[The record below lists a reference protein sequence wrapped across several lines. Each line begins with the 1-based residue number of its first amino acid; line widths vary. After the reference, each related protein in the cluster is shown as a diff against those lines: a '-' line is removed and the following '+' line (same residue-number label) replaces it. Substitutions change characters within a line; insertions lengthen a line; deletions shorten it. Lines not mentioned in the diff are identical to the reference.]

1 MLNQLNQLNQPT
13 QPTASQAAAPKLR
26 GRRPAAYA
34 PGVAPEVAGR
44 PKERVLFITASIRS
58 HIIPTLYVAELLAD
72 EYDVFYAV
80 TNPVLADL
88 VADNGFTPVV
98 STTLRVALGMEPGYL
113 AGQRRRAGFWPS
125 LRAVRTNEIYWQR
138 KRELDELLARVKPAV
153 VIIDIFSSTDFL
165 VLYPHR
171 ATVRLLFCN
180 PMPST
185 YRVGSLPIV
194 SEANWSAAPPAP
206 PAANLGWRAALR
218 RPGAALYQ
226 AALRRQ
232 KSKLAR
238 LAGMS
243 PEHQLIDTPFTLL
256 FTNVPELVLAPLEFE
271 LSPRV
276 RQPQQHYLG
285 LCIREIR
292 TDTELDAE
300 FARQWPDLLAQ
311 QQAGQRLVYCSFGT
325 FYTGSNKTLLQFV
338 TNLLEAIST
347 VPDVQLVCSVNG
359 LVVETLQATYAALP
373 NVHFF
378 RRVPQLVV
386 LQHAAVHITHGGLGS
401 VKESICYGVPM
412 LVYPLDMHYDQPGN
426 GLKVEH
432 HGLGLRGNFSWER
445 APALQEKL
453 VRLLD
458 DATFRANLA
467 RFRQTCTTEY
477 AAENVRTTLRELL
490 TVATL

>member
-1 MLNQLNQLNQPT
+1 MLNQPT
-13 QPTASQAAAPKLR
+13 QPATSQVAVPKLR
-26 GRRPAAYA
+26 GRRPATDA
-34 PGVAPEVAGR
+34 PDVVPEVAGQ
-44 PKERVLFITASIRS
+44 PKKRVLFIRASIRS
-58 HIIPTLYVAELLAD
+58 HVIPTLSVAELLAG

-80 TNPVLADL
+80 TNPVLAAI
-88 VADNGFTPVV
+88 VAENGFTPVL

-113 AGQRRRAGFWPS
+113 AGQGRRAGFWPS
-125 LRAVRTNEIYWQR
+125 LRAVQTNEIYWQR

-165 VLYPHR
+165 ALYPHR

-194 SEANWSAAPPAP
+194 SEASWPAAPPALP
-206 PAANLGWRAALR
+206 VAELSWRAALR
-218 RPGAALYQ
+218 HPGAALYQ

-232 KSKLAR
+232 MAKLAR
-238 LAGMS
+238 LAGLS
-243 PEHQLIDTPFTLL
+243 PEHQLIATPFTRL

-271 LSPRV
+271 LSLRV

-285 LCIREIR
+285 LGIRETR
-292 TDTELDAE
+292 TDTELDPE
-300 FARQWPDLLAQ
+300 FARQWPDLLAR

-325 FYTGSNKTLLQFV
+325 FYTGSNKALLQFV
-338 TNLLEAIST
+338 TNLLETIST

-359 LVVETLQATYAALP
+359 LVVETLQATHATLP

-386 LQHAAVHITHGGLGS
+386 LQRAAVHITHGGLGS
-401 VKESICYGVPM
+401 VKESIRYGVPM

-453 VRLLD
+453 LRLLD

-467 RFRQTCTTEY
+467 RFQQTCATEY
-477 AAENVRTTLRELL
+477 AAENVRKTLRELL

>member
-1 MLNQLNQLNQPT
+1 MLNQPT
-13 QPTASQAAAPKLR
+13 QPAASQVTAPKLR
-26 GRRPAAYA
+26 GRRPAVYA
-34 PGVAPEVAGR
+34 PGVALEVAGR
-44 PKERVLFITASIRS
+44 AKKRVLFIPASIRS
-58 HIIPTLYVAELLAD
+58 HIIPPLYVAELLAG

-80 TNPVLADL
+80 TNPVLAAI
-88 VADNGFTPVV
+88 VADNGFTPVL
-98 STTLRVALGMEPGYL
+98 STTLRVAIGMEPGYL
-113 AGQRRRAGFWPS
+113 AAQGRRAGFWPS

-153 VIIDIFSSTDFL
+153 VIIDVFSSTDFL

-171 ATVRLLFCN
+171 ATVRLLFCS

-185 YRVGSLPIV
+185 YRVGNLPIV
-194 SEANWSAAPPAP
+194 SEANWPAAPPAP
-206 PAANLGWRAALR
+206 PTAKPGWRAALR

-226 AALRRQ
+226 AALRHQ
-232 KSKLAR
+232 VAKLTR
-238 LAGMS
+238 LAGLS
-243 PEHQLIDTPFTLL
+243 PDHQVIDTPFTRL

-271 LSPRV
+271 LSPQV

-285 LCIREIR
+285 LGIRETR

-300 FARQWPDLLAQ
+300 FARQWPDLLAR

-325 FYTGSNKTLLQFV
+325 FYTGSNKALLQFI

-359 LVVETLQATYAALP
+359 LVVETLQATYVALP

-401 VKESICYGVPM
+401 VKESIHYGVPM

-432 HGLGLRGNFSWER
+432 HGLGLRGNFNWER
-445 APALQEKL
+445 AAALREKL

-458 DATFRANLA
+458 DPAFRANLA
-467 RFRQTCTTEY
+467 RFRQVCTTEY
-477 AAENVRTTLRELL
+477 AAENVRNTLRELL
-490 TVATL
+490 TVAAL